1 MYFKDKIKKD
11 QGNTRNG
18 NIISNSSMSLDLA
31 VREAFIEKKS
41 IKTSVR
47 EVVLLLRRGILYKSF
62 NKVLPPDITVKD
74 LTEGEAFV
82 PEFLEDFSKYL
93 LCGANQRRGNTARN
107 ERRVSSFAQDA
118 IYAVSNGKV
127 KPSKHLTLGMA
138 MKSIT
143 SSRRIV
149 DILNCL
155 GHCVNY
161 SCVEELETEL
171 TFTQVKQEQVTPVEF
186 NLRPDLVTGVA

>member
-1 MYFKDKIKKD
+1 MKDLHTQYMSLLSELIHDGDQKNYENQEIYTSQHLQNKFFVYFKDKIKKD

-82 PEFLEDFSKYL
+82 PELLEDFYKYL
-93 LCGANQRRGNTARN
+93 LCGANQRLGNTARN
-107 ERRVSSFAQDA
+107 ERRVSSFSQDA
-118 IYAVSNGKV
+118 IYAMSNGKV

-143 SSRRIV
+143 SS
-149 DILNCL
+149 
-155 GHCVNY
+155 
-161 SCVEELETEL
+161 
-171 TFTQVKQEQVTPVEF
+171 
-186 NLRPDLVTGVA
+186 